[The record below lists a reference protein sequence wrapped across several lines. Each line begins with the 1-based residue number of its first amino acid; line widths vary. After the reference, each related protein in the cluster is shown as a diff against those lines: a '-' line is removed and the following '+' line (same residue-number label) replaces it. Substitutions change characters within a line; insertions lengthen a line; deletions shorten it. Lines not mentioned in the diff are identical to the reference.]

1 MVAAGLVAWAQGPL
15 LRYPLRLLELSQT
28 FWVVVLSVSVFVL
41 ILIAAKVTATG
52 ASVLVCLAL
61 LWPVGVGMVLLSRQA
76 ADPRTWHLDLD
87 GSPAYSAEQR
97 AQGAILVAL
106 GSAALAAGCVLAAI
120 FGAFVS

>member
-1 MVAAGLVAWAQGPL
+1 
-15 LRYPLRLLELSQT
+15 
-28 FWVVVLSVSVFVL
+28 
-41 ILIAAKVTATG
+41 
-52 ASVLVCLAL
+52 
-61 LWPVGVGMVLLSRQA
+61 MVLLSRQT